1 MKGFFVDIENET
13 LDNLNYRKV
22 LYTGKNSQLV
32 LMSIMPNEQIGE
44 ETHEDVDQFFRIE
57 SGMGKAIID
66 GNEYDLSDGSA
77 VIVPA
82 GATHNIMN
90 ISNDENLQ
98 LYTIYSPPEHLDQIS
113 FETKEEADSSRAK
126 DKVNGYGLGLSL
138 AKQITDLHNGEIF
151 VKSAVGKGT
160 QFSIKLPSAK

>member
-1 MKGFFVDIENET
+1 MKGFFVDIESET

-66 GNEYDLSDGSA
+66 GNEYDLNDGSA
-77 VIVPA
+77 VIAPA
-82 GATHNIMN
+82 GSTHNIMN
-90 ISNDENLQ
+90 ISEDESLQ
-98 LYTIYSPPEHLDQIS
+98 LYTIYSPPEHLDQVS
-113 FETKEEADSSRAK
+113 FESKEEADSAEEHF
-126 DKVNGYGLGLSL
+126 D
-138 AKQITDLHNGEIF
+138 
-151 VKSAVGKGT
+151 GT
-160 QFSIKLPSAK
+160 TTES